1 MMMVFLLALSMM
13 VAMIAS
19 AIILLLEE
27 NETKRQRVRQVAFD
41 INTLRNMRSR

>member
-1 MMMVFLLALSMM
+1 MMVFLLALSMM
-13 VAMIAS
+13 VAMAVS

>member
-1 MMMVFLLALSMM
+1 MIVFLLALSMM
-13 VAMIAS
+13 VAMAAS

>member
-1 MMMVFLLALSMM
+1 MMVFLLALSMM

>member
-1 MMMVFLLALSMM
+1 MMVFLLALSMM

-27 NETKRQRVRQVAFD
+27 NETKRLRVRQVAFD